1 MPHYTGLRLGLD
13 TYLSFWSYKSEQHV
27 RANLETY
34 LFDYMNKNVYT
45 TIISHTH
52 HLITWPYV
60 SLSSQYKN

>member
-1 MPHYTGLRLGLD
+1 MPHYTGLQLGLD

-34 LFDYMNKNVYT
+34 LFDYMNKNVYA

-52 HLITWPYV
+52 HLIT
-60 SLSSQYKN
+60 